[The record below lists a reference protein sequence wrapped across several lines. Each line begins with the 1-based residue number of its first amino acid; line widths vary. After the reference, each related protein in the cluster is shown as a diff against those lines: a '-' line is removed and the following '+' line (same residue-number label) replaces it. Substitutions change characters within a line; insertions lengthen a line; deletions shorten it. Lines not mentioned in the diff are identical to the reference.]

1 MSEPSAD
8 AVPESRADQG
18 GVSCANSAFRSQFRA
33 EAQLRC
39 ASLFCGVLFRLFA
52 PAASSVRLATDEQAL
67 SARELTMQRRGDGW
81 HELAVDDAGPGT
93 RYRFVLPNG
102 MRVPDPAS
110 RYAPVGVH
118 GPSEVVDPDAFR

>member
-18 GVSCANSAFRSQFRA
+18 GVSCANSAEQARASELSFGPKLRS
-33 EAQLRC
+33 EG
-39 ASLFCGVLFRLFA
+39 GVLFRLFA